1 MFTAEKYTKYDHLFN
16 NRFPNTY
23 GGIQIFGKNDS
34 YLKPQDYNNVTNL
47 ENKIWQDLYIN
58 LDSLL
63 DQYVSREYLLGMR
76 TLPIPI
82 DRFPEFDVISPLLEN
97 ATDWQRTSVAGFL
110 TEELFFD
117 LNANRKFPVTDI
129 IRKSPRFDEKY
140 KGINIQNDQGYVPEP
155 DIFHDIQGHVPFLIN
170 RDYANYLHDVG
181 VLGHAILNDERGLG
195 HELVAHNLKRLQ
207 NFAWWTYE
215 FGLIKNSGE
224 TDQFRQNKNDIDYEI
239 YGAGIISSYDET
251 SNIIECAKG
260 NSSFSKFI
268 SFDIEEIV
276 MTRFDY
282 SNIQNRYYII
292 NTMNDMYQAFKD
304 NQNLFW
310 FEG

>member
-47 ENKIWQDLYIN
+47 ENKIWQNLYIN

-97 ATDWQRTSVAGFL
+97 ATDWQLTPVAGFL

>member
-1 MFTAEKYTKYDHLFN
+1 MFTAENYTKYDHLFN
-16 NRFPNTY
+16 NMFPNAY
-23 GGIQIFGKNDS
+23 GGVQIFGKNDS
-34 YLKPQDYNNVTNL
+34 YLKSQDYNNVTNL

-63 DQYVSREYLLGMR
+63 DQYVNREYLLGMR

-82 DRFPEFDVISPLLEN
+82 DRFPEFDVISPILEN
-97 ATDWQRTSVAGFL
+97 ATDWQLTPVAGFL
-110 TEELFFD
+110 TEELFFE

-140 KGINIQNDQGYVPEP
+140 KGVNIQNDEGYVPEP

-170 RDYANYLHDVG
+170 RDYANYMHDVG
-181 VLGHAILNDERGLG
+181 VLGDKILKDERGLG
-195 HELVAHNLKRLQ
+195 PELVAHNLKRLQ

-215 FGLIKNSGE
+215 FGLLKNSGE
-224 TDQFRQNKNDIDYEI
+224 TDQFRRTKNDIDYEI

-251 SNIIECAKG
+251 TNIIECAKG
-260 NSSFSKFI
+260 NSSLSKFF

-292 NTMNDMYQAFKD
+292 NSMNDMYQAFQD
-304 NQNLFW
+304 NQDLFW